1 MTRKQKASSQPPI
14 GLKLLQ
20 STFVVNNTQKI
31 FHTPAVEN
39 LVDEAK
45 TLLLAKKNAQAEVL
59 FRKALTL
66 EPVTPDLLNNLAQ
79 ALELQGLKE
88 DGLCISETILILFP
102 DYLFA
107 RVALAFAAIH
117 EGDNED
123 ALELLTPLFSRREF
137 HISEYNSLC
146 SVLIE
151 YSLLTGNHRAARMWF
166 DAWSGPDP
174 KNPRLDVYREAL
186 KKINA

>member
-1 MTRKQKASSQPPI
+1 MPRKRKTLSQPPI
-14 GLKLLQ
+14 GLELLQ
-20 STFVVNNTQKI
+20 SIFVVNNTTKV
-31 FHTPAVEN
+31 FHTPAVDKIM
-39 LVDEAK
+39 DEAMP
-45 TLLLAKKNAQAEVL
+45 LLHAGKGAQAEVL
-59 FRKALTL
+59 FRRALTL

-79 ALELQGLKE
+79 ALELQGLVD

-107 RVALAFAAIH
+107 RATVATASMRD
-117 EGDNED
+117 GDYED
-123 ALELLTPLFSRREF
+123 ALELLTPLFARREF
-137 HISEYNSLC
+137 HISEYNVLC

-151 YSLLTGNHRAARMWF
+151 YSLLTGNHPAARAWF

-174 KNPRLDVYREAL
+174 KNPKLDVFRELL

>member
-1 MTRKQKASSQPPI
+1 MPRKQKASSQPI
-14 GLKLLQ
+14 GSKLLQ
-20 STFVVNNTQKI
+20 SNFIVNNTTKV
-31 FHTPAVEN
+31 FHTPAVEK
-39 LVDEAK
+39 LMDAAMP
-45 TLLLAKKNAQAEVL
+45 LLRAEQGTEAEVL

-79 ALELQGLKE
+79 ALEFQGLID

-107 RVALAFAAIH
+107 RAALATAAMRD
-117 EGDNED
+117 GDYEN
-123 ALELLTPLFSRREF
+123 ALDLLTPLFARREF
-137 HISEYNSLC
+137 HISEYNVLC
-146 SVLIE
+146 SALIE
-151 YSLLTGNHRAARMWF
+151 YSLLTKNYPAARLWF

-174 KNPRLDVYREAL
+174 KNPRLDFFREAL

>member
-1 MTRKQKASSQPPI
+1 MPRKRKTSPQPPI
-14 GLKLLQ
+14 GLELLQ

-31 FHTPAVEN
+31 FHTPTVEK
-39 LVDEAK
+39 LVEEAK
-45 TLLLAKKNAQAEVL
+45 SFIQAEKGVEAETL

-79 ALELQGLKE
+79 ALELRGLKE

-174 KNPRLDVYREAL
+174 KNPRLDVYREVV

>member
-1 MTRKQKASSQPPI
+1 MPRKRKTPPQPI
-14 GLKLLQ
+14 GAELLQ
-20 STFVVNNTQKI
+20 SNFVVNNTQKI
-31 FHTPAVEN
+31 FHTPAVEEI
-39 LVDEAK
+39 VTEAK
-45 TLLLAKKNAQAEVL
+45 TLLLAKKSAQAEVL

-117 EGDNED
+117 EGDYED
-123 ALELLTPLFSRREF
+123 ALELLTPLFARREF

-151 YSLLTGNHRAARMWF
+151 YSLLTGNHPEARIWF

-174 KNPRLDVYREAL
+174 KNPRLDFYREAL
-186 KKINA
+186 KKINV

>member
-1 MTRKQKASSQPPI
+1 MPRKRKNASLPI
-14 GLKLLQ
+14 GVELLQ
-20 STFVVNNTQKI
+20 SNFIVNNTTKV
-31 FHTPAVEN
+31 FHTPAVEKIM
-39 LVDEAK
+39 DEAMP
-45 TLLLAKKNAQAEVL
+45 LLRDQKGAQAEVL

-66 EPVTPDLLNNLAQ
+66 EPIQPDLLNNLAQ
-79 ALELQGLKE
+79 ALELQGLTE

-107 RVALAFAAIH
+107 RATLATAAMRD
-117 EGDNED
+117 GDYED
-123 ALELLTPLFSRREF
+123 ALELLTPLFARREF

-146 SVLIE
+146 STLIE
-151 YSLLTGNHRAARMWF
+151 YSLLTENYHAARIWF

-174 KNPRLDVYREAL
+174 KNPRLNVYREAL

>member
-1 MTRKQKASSQPPI
+1 MPRKRKTSSQPI
-14 GLKLLQ
+14 GAELLQ
-20 STFVVNNTQKI
+20 SNFVVNNTTKI
-31 FHTPAVEN
+31 FHTPAVEKI
-39 LVDEAK
+39 VDEAMS
-45 TLLLAKKNAQAEVL
+45 LLHAKKGAQAEVL

-66 EPVTPDLLNNLAQ
+66 EPIQPDLLNNLAQ

-107 RVALAFAAIH
+107 RATLATAAMR
-117 EGDNED
+117 EGDYED
-123 ALELLTPLFSRREF
+123 ALELLTPLFARREF

-151 YSLLTGNHRAARMWF
+151 YSLLTENYHAARIWF

-174 KNPRLDVYREAL
+174 KNPRLDFFRDLLA
-186 KKINA
+186 KIKA